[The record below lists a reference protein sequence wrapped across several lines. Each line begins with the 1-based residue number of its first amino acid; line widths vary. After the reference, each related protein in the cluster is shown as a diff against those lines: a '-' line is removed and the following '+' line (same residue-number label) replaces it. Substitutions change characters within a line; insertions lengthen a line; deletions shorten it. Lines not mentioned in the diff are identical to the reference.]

1 MALDDFLLDILVCPE
16 TREKVTLASAETLA
30 QLNALVDSGQLDNR
44 AGSRVSERLDAALVR
59 SDRVLA
65 YAIRGDIP
73 VMLVDEGILLD
84 QLPA

>member
-44 AGSRVSERLDAALVR
+44 AGSRVNERLDGA
-59 SDRVLA
+59 
-65 YAIRGDIP
+65 
-73 VMLVDEGILLD
+73 
-84 QLPA
+84 